1 MNTREYCCYTRP
13 YSEIEGLQ
21 LAHTLLYSASAQP
34 EGIVLELRFQQGGG
48 CLLYTSAPAFCV
60 LGAEILNLPKIPL
73 QNPCICWRTP
83 AFGGTF
89 CPDVLY

>member
-34 EGIVLELRFQQGGG
+34 EGIVLELRVQQGGG
-48 CLLYTSAPAFCV
+48 QGNGQRGEQCEQHFENFHGLKPPWKSLARSGGRSASEC
-60 LGAEILNLPKIPL
+60 
-73 QNPCICWRTP
+73 
-83 AFGGTF
+83 
-89 CPDVLY
+89 